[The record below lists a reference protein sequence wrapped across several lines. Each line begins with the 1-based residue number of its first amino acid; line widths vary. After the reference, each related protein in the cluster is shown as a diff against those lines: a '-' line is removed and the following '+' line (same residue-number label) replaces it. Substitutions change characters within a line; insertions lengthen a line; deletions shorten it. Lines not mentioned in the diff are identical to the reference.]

1 MASALVWGS
10 INALLAD
17 TTIDNDWPEPNSQ
30 DATLCSDYSGG
41 CPTGASPIADA
52 ATFVGGDACAC
63 CTTIAALARV
73 SAGPEC
79 ACTIDCNSASGDE
92 PGFADCCCSSG
103 PMWSGSVR
111 GAFHDVC
118 VYGHTLSGVERPGP
132 CCSDAVA
139 PSISA
144 VQASCPTQVTA
155 CACEEELTSAFAA
168 ATVPADAG
176 PSPELEE
183 IFRCMHCS
191 YIDCDTSSGDEME
204 HSDCCMQGNWHWG
217 QTTSCDPACAAGL
230 HCCSDGQTCAEFESE
245 CPSCTGTA
253 TEVTASCIGTATEI
267 APSCTGTAVSVPAS
281 CTGTATDG
289 TSTCDLE
296 PGTDNSA
303 ACPAGCDDSPA
314 FTPTCD
320 LEPGTDGTAACP
332 AGCTEIGP
340 LTPTCDLDPNTDGTA
355 VCPAGCTVGGQTGT
369 CDPACGDGEW
379 CCPDGQCAADAAACP
394 SPAPPPSPGP
404 PACDPACQDDQIC
417 CSDGQTCV
425 EFESECPHTHAC
437 DPACQDGKICCP
449 DGHTCAD
456 SESQCPSP
464 CDPACAD
471 GQWCCPNG
479 QCAADAAACGQ
490 VG

>member
-10 INALLAD
+10 IVALLAD
-17 TTIDNDWPEPNSQ
+17 TTIGNVWPQPSSHGSQ

-41 CPTGASPIADA
+41 CPTGASPIAAA

-92 PGFADCCCSSG
+92 AGFADCCCSSG

-111 GAFHDVC
+111 GAFYDVC

-132 CCSDAVA
+132 CCSDAAA

-155 CACEEELTSAFAA
+155 CACEEELTNAFAT
-168 ATVPADAG
+168 ATLPADAG

-183 IFRCMHCS
+183 IFRCLHCS

-204 HSDCCMQGNWHWG
+204 YSDCCMQGNWHW
-217 QTTSCDPACAAGL
+217 A
-230 HCCSDGQTCAEFESE
+230 
-245 CPSCTGTA
+245 
-253 TEVTASCIGTATEI
+253 
-267 APSCTGTAVSVPAS
+267 
-281 CTGTATDG
+281 
-289 TSTCDLE
+289 
-296 PGTDNSA
+296 
-303 ACPAGCDDSPA
+303 
-314 FTPTCD
+314 
-320 LEPGTDGTAACP
+320 
-332 AGCTEIGP
+332 
-340 LTPTCDLDPNTDGTA
+340 
-355 VCPAGCTVGGQTGT
+355 
-369 CDPACGDGEW
+369 
-379 CCPDGQCAADAAACP
+379 
-394 SPAPPPSPGP
+394 SPGP
-404 PACDPACQDDQIC
+404 PVCNPACQDGTIC

-425 EFESECPHTHAC
+425 EFVSE
-437 DPACQDGKICCP
+437 
-449 DGHTCAD
+449 
-456 SESQCPSP
+456 CPSP
-464 CDPACAD
+464 CNPACAD